1 MCGYLCKSERG
12 DVVIPSGADV
22 QASIKVEIP
31 KLPNVPG
38 LLNPPSVPVLLPADD
53 CATVPVDSVFVYYGM
68 LCHTRLIYLTI
79 PAVPPMFRKFGI
91 EGSARLSNVGA
102 VTIKTWDA
110 VDQSSRL
117 DWVGTRSKFGQ
128 ERT

>member
-1 MCGYLCKSERG
+1 MICKLERG
-12 DVVIPSGADV
+12 DVVIPNGADV

-31 KLPNVPG
+31 KPPNVQG
-38 LLNPPSVPVLLPADD
+38 LLNSPSVPVLLPADD
-53 CATVPVDSVFVYYGM
+53 SAAIPVDLVVIL
-68 LCHTRLIYLTI
+68 LCHTRLMHLTT
-79 PAVPPMFRKFGI
+79 PAVPPMFRKSGV

-102 VTIKTWDA
+102 ITIKTWDA

-128 ERT
+128 KRT